1 MPVLMDK
8 TEWKNVVESASRSG
22 HIWRQHVV
30 GGIGESIGP
39 LPATGAFEIMFIEI
53 PPKSES
59 ATEAHSSPGKFA
71 KPRISDFIG
80 YGKRFH
86 SEYRS
91 TEDVMRE
98 LREGETE

>member
-8 TEWKNVVESASRSG
+8 TEWKDVFESASRSG

-30 GGIGESIGP
+30 GGIGDSIGS
-39 LPATGAFEIMFIEI
+39 LPATGAFEIIFIEI
-53 PPKSES
+53 PPKK
-59 ATEAHSSPGKFA
+59 EAPREGHPPVEKFP

-80 YGKRFH
+80 YGRRFH

-91 TEDVMRE
+91 TDEVMRD
-98 LREGETE
+98 LREGEME